1 MAGQGISKQFKT
13 EDFESHTSFEMD
25 AESATA
31 SYGKFVI
38 EPLENGFGH
47 TIGNALRR
55 VLLSQMEGVAVSC
68 IRIEGAPHEF
78 MALDGVM
85 EDVMDIVLNIKKLKF
100 RCDADVQMPRTLE
113 LVATKCGDVTG
124 ADVREDGIVQ
134 VLNKDLKICTLSA
147 DRPLDRPFRIEM
159 DLNRGSGYVA
169 SENNRSSE
177 QPVGSI
183 PIDSLFNPIER
194 VRYDVQAS
202 HFGERTDLDRL
213 ILQVWTDERID
224 PKEAV
229 IEAAQILRAKLN
241 VFSNTDKAAALPAIG
256 LDDDERELLDKLV
269 KNVANLDLSVRAVNC
284 LNGDSIHFVGE
295 LVQRSENQ
303 MLKCRNFGKKSLT
316 EIKQKLE
323 DMGLHLEMT
332 LSENVKEELNRQ
344 IAQNQVQSSASKE

>member
-1 MAGQGISKQFKT
+1 MAVQGNFNKSRT
-13 EDFESHTSFEMD
+13 EDFESHTTFEMEE
-25 AESATA
+25 ESAT
-31 SYGKFVI
+31 SGYGKFIV
-38 EPLENGFGH
+38 EPLENGFGN

-68 IRIEGAPHEF
+68 IRIAGAPHEF
-78 MALDGVM
+78 MALEGVM
-85 EDVMDIVLNIKKLKF
+85 EDVMDIILNIKKLKF
-100 RCDADVQMPRTLE
+100 RCEDDAAMPRTLE
-113 LVATKCGDVTG
+113 LVATEHGDVTG
-124 ADVREDGIVQ
+124 RDIREDGVVQ

-147 DRPLDRPFRIEM
+147 DRPVDNPFRIEL
-159 DLNRGSGYVA
+159 DLARGSGYVS

-183 PIDSLFNPIER
+183 PIDSLFNPIEL
-194 VRYDVQAS
+194 VHYDVQAS

-213 ILQVWTDERID
+213 VLEVWTDERID

-229 IEAAQILRAKLN
+229 MRAAQILRSKLN
-241 VFSNTDKAAALPAIG
+241 VFSAGDGAAAPSTVG
-256 LDDDERELLDKLV
+256 LSDEERELLDKLA

-284 LNGDSIHFVGE
+284 LNGDSIHYVGE

-316 EIKQKLE
+316 EIKEKLE
-323 DMGLHLEMT
+323 EMGLSLEMT

-344 IAQNQVQSSASKE
+344 IAQNQVQSAVKE

>member
-1 MAGQGISKQFKT
+1 MAVQGIYNKSKA
-13 EDFESHTSFEMD
+13 EDFESHTSFEME
-25 AESATA
+25 AESATPG
-31 SYGKFVI
+31 YGKFIV

-55 VLLSQMEGVAVSC
+55 VLLSQMEGVAASC

-78 MALDGVM
+78 MALEGVM
-85 EDVMDIVLNIKKLKF
+85 EDVMEIILNVKKLKF
-100 RCDADVQMPRTLE
+100 RCDADVAMPRTLE
-113 LVATKCGDVTG
+113 LVATKAGEVTG
-124 ADVREDGIVQ
+124 ADVREDGIIQ
-134 VLNKDLKICTLSA
+134 VINKDLKICTLSA
-147 DRPLDRPFRIEM
+147 DRPLDRPFRIEI
-159 DLNRGSGYVA
+159 DLARGAGYVA

-213 ILQVWTDERID
+213 VLQVWTDQRID
-224 PKEAV
+224 PKDAV
-229 IEAAQILRAKLN
+229 MQAAQILRAKLG
-241 VFSNTDKAAALPAIG
+241 VFSAVDVNAAPAAIG
-256 LDDDERELLDKLV
+256 LSDEERELLEKLS
-269 KNVANLDLSVRAVNC
+269 KNVADLDLSVRAVNC

-323 DMGLHLEMT
+323 DMGLHLEMA

-344 IAQNQVQSSASKE
+344 IAQNQVQSASKE